1 MAKWIYDGDCMIAS
15 CCNAAYDINK
25 FKHTDDVISLPC
37 ICPNCGARM
46 YCNLEMID
54 GYVTKDEL
62 YRLISNI
69 KMNPDMVVDDKTCS
83 AIVEAISDMPKAD
96 IQPVDRWISVKDRLP
111 EIGKSVLVIV
121 SINAKVDLPLCTD
134 LALEMRIGW
143 LDDNGKWGLQFA
155 SADRDEILYWMPLP
169 EPPQD

>member
-1 MAKWIYDGDCMIAS
+1 MITS
-15 CCNAAYDINK
+15 CCNATYDINK

-62 YRLISNI
+62 YRLILNI
-69 KMNPDMVVDDKTCS
+69 KMNPNMVVDDKTCF

-96 IQPVDRWISVKDRLP
+96 IQPVPQWISVKERLP

-121 SINAKVDLPLCTD
+121 NINAKVNLSLCTD

-143 LDDNGKWGLQFA
+143 LDDNGKWGLQFD
-155 SADRDEILYWMPLP
+155 SADSDEILYWMSLP
-169 EPPQD
+169 EPPKDSDTK